1 MGWLQPLRAVQA
13 LPPHSMRRL
22 AALRRRTPPWVELP
36 GEGLRSQ
43 SRACVACRAFG
54 STAAVASCAST
65 ISPPCPP
72 LLSSSY
78 SSFPP
83 TGLRLQSSSASSLPH
98 SSSSSSSP
106 RIARLSNRPPLHLPR
121 RLAASARFCSA
132 MCRSRAGLEGSSV
145 AVQSRELL
153 PANVVPRHYHLTV
166 DTDFDKLTYKGIVVI
181 DLDVA
186 ETSNSISLHTL
197 ELDIHSA
204 KLSSGGQAVK
214 LETSLPLPSI
224 SSFFIC

>member
-1 MGWLQPLRAVQA
+1 MGWLQPLRAVHG
-13 LPPHSMRRL
+13 LPPPSLRRL
-22 AALRRRTPPWVELP
+22 AWRRTPPWELP
-36 GEGLRSQ
+36 GEGLQSKSQ
-43 SRACVACRAFG
+43 RRACVACRAFATCTTR
-54 STAAVASCAST
+54 STSST
-65 ISPPCPP
+65 SPPL

-78 SSFPP
+78 SPST
-83 TGLRLQSSSASSLPH
+83 TGSRLLLSLPASSSLLH
-98 SSSSSSSP
+98 TSSSSPSP
-106 RIARLSNRPPLHLPR
+106 RIARLTSSPPLRLPR

-166 DTDFDKLTYKGIVVI
+166 DTDFDKLTYKGNVVI

-186 ETSNSISLHTL
+186 ETSNSVSLHTL
-197 ELDIHSA
+197 ELEIHSA

-214 LETSLPLPSI
+214 LVIPFLVPLRSILLSSLV
-224 SSFFIC
+224 C